1 MEQQREFRIVHAN
14 ESWNTN
20 YNGTMLIESNSLNDR
35 LAMIEKKE
43 NNIMKQYEMN
53 EETIRNL
60 KSNINTELHV
70 SLKNRKTYHGSLNF
84 ARKKYQTIIKINHI
98 Y

>member
-1 MEQQREFRIVHAN
+1 MDQQRECRISNAN

-20 YNGTMLIESNSLNDR
+20 YNETILIECNSFNER

-53 EETIRNL
+53 EEIIRNL

-70 SLKNRKTYHGSLNF
+70 SQTNRKMYLV
-84 ARKKYQTIIKINHI
+84 
-98 Y
+98 

>member
-1 MEQQREFRIVHAN
+1 MDQQREYRIDKAN
-14 ESWNTN
+14 ESWKKI
-20 YNGTMLIESNSLNDR
+20 YNETVMIEYNSLDER

-60 KSNINTELHV
+60 KLNVNSELHV
-70 SLKNRKTYHGSLNF
+70 SYVLAIDFYSTS
-84 ARKKYQTIIKINHI
+84 
-98 Y
+98 

>member
-1 MEQQREFRIVHAN
+1 MDQQREYRIEKSNGRWTNLYN
-14 ESWNTN
+14 ETI
-20 YNGTMLIESNSLNDR
+20 LVESNSLDDR

-60 KSNINTELHV
+60 KSDMNTELHV
-70 SLKNRKTYHGSLNF
+70 SL
-84 ARKKYQTIIKINHI
+84 IK
-98 Y
+98 

>member
-1 MEQQREFRIVHAN
+1 MDQQRGYRIDKATDDWKNLYN
-14 ESWNTN
+14 E
-20 YNGTMLIESNSLNDR
+20 TMSIESNSLDDR

-70 SLKNRKTYHGSLNF
+70 GFLLILFMLFYVTF
-84 ARKKYQTIIKINHI
+84 
-98 Y
+98 

>member
-1 MEQQREFRIVHAN
+1 MDQQREYRIDNAN
-14 ESWNTN
+14 EKWKTN
-20 YNGTMLIESNSLNDR
+20 YNKTVLIESNSLNDR

-70 SLKNRKTYHGSLNF
+70 SQTKN
-84 ARKKYQTIIKINHI
+84 
-98 Y
+98 